1 MSELNQLVPTK
12 GSNKLKSR
20 RGRGSSGFRGDTCGR
35 GYKGQKSRSG
45 GSVRPGF
52 EGGQMPFYLRTPKSG
67 FSSRKQFVRESLPV
81 SVLNKI
87 DHKLHPKVTLDVL
100 RENGFIRKSTQY
112 VKFFQSGTVSVA
124 IDVAGIPAT
133 KGAIA
138 LIEAAGGKYTES
150 D

>member
-1 MSELNQLVPTK
+1 MSGLNQLSPAK

-81 SVLNKI
+81 SVLNKV
-87 DHKLHPKVTLDVL
+87 DTKLHPEVTIEVL
-100 RENGFIRKSTQY
+100 KLSGLIRKSTLY
-112 VKFFQSGTVSVA
+112 VKLFKSGAVA
-124 IDVAGIPAT
+124 SAVKVKGIPAT
-133 KGAIA
+133 KGAVA
-138 LIEAAGGKYTES
+138 LIEDAGGQYIES
-150 D
+150 

>member
-1 MSELNQLVPTK
+1 MSGLNQLTPTK

-52 EGGQMPFYLRTPKSG
+52 EGGGIPFYLRTPKSG

-81 SVLNKI
+81 SILNKI
-87 DHKLHPKVTLDVL
+87 DTKLHSEVTLDVL
-100 RENGFIRKSTQY
+100 KASGLVRKSTLY
-112 VKFFQSGTVSVA
+112 VKLYKAGNVSLSVK
-124 IDVAGIPAT
+124 VKGIAAT
-133 KGAIA
+133 KGAVA
-138 LIEAAGGKYTES
+138 LIEDAGGEYIES
-150 D
+150 

>member
-1 MSELNQLVPTK
+1 MSMLNQLSPTK
-12 GSNKLKSR
+12 GANKSKSR

-45 GSVRPGF
+45 GSIRPGF

-87 DHKLHPKVTLDVL
+87 DSKLHAQVDIHVL
-100 RENGFIRKSTQY
+100 KELGLIRKSTVFIKLY
-112 VKFFQSGTVSVA
+112 DSGKVA
-124 IDVAGIPAT
+124 HAHKVVGIPAT
-133 KGAIA
+133 PGAIKV
-138 LIEAAGGKYTES
+138 IEDAGGSQES
-150 D
+150 

>member
-1 MSELNQLVPTK
+1 MSSLNQLQPTK
-12 GSNKLKSR
+12 GANKSKSR

-81 SVLNKI
+81 AVLNKV
-87 DHKLHPKVTLDVL
+87 DSNLHAEVTIDVL
-100 RENGFIRKSTQY
+100 RELGLIKKSTLL
-112 VKFFQSGTVSVA
+112 VKLFKSGTVINAVK
-124 IDVAGIPAT
+124 VVGIPAT
-133 KGAIA
+133 SGAVE
-138 LIEAAGGKYTES
+138 LIEGAGGQYSES
-150 D
+150 

>member
-1 MSELNQLVPTK
+1 MLNQLNPTK
-12 GSNKLKSR
+12 GSNKSKSR

-81 SVLNKI
+81 SVLNQI
-87 DHKLHPKVTLDVL
+87 DAKLHAEVDIHVL
-100 RENGFIRKSTQY
+100 KELGLIRKSTIL
-112 VKFFQSGTVSVA
+112 VKLYQSGKVSHSHKV
-124 IDVAGIPAT
+124 VGIPAT
-133 KGAIA
+133 PGAVKA
-138 LIEAAGGKYTES
+138 IEDAGGSHQES
-150 D
+150 

>member
-1 MSELNQLVPTK
+1 MSGLNQLKPAV
-12 GSNKLKSR
+12 GSNKSKSR

-81 SVLNKI
+81 SALNSI
-87 DHKLHPKVTLDVL
+87 DPKLHPEVDIHTLKETGV
-100 RENGFIRKSTQY
+100 IRKSTLY
-112 VKFFQSGTVSVA
+112 VKLFASGSVA
-124 IDVAGIPAT
+124 HAVKVVGIPAT
-133 KGAIA
+133 KGAVSA
-138 LIEAAGGKYTES
+138 IEAAGGAHT
-150 D
+150 DQ

>member
-1 MSELNQLVPTK
+1 MSMLNQLSPTK
-12 GSNKLKSR
+12 GANKSKSR

-87 DHKLHPKVTLDVL
+87 DPKLHAQVDIHVL
-100 RENGFIRKSTQY
+100 KELGLIRKSTQFIKLY
-112 VKFFQSGTVSVA
+112 DSGKVA
-124 IDVAGIPAT
+124 HAHNVVGIPAT
-133 KGAIA
+133 PGAIKV
-138 LIEAAGGKYTES
+138 IEDAGGSQES
-150 D
+150 

>member
-1 MSELNQLVPTK
+1 MSSLNQLSPK
-12 GSNKLKSR
+12 HGSNKSKSR

-45 GSVRPGF
+45 GSIRPGF

-67 FSSRKQFVRESLPV
+67 FSSRKQFVREKLPV

-87 DHKLHPKVTLDVL
+87 DPKLHAEVTIDVL
-100 RENGFIRKSTQY
+100 RDAGVIRKSTKI

-124 IDVAGIPAT
+124 HKVKGIPAT
-133 KGAIA
+133 PGAVS
-138 LIEAAGGKYTES
+138 LIESAGGKHIIEG
-150 D
+150 